1 MEDLKARWATVFDS
15 VVGDETAGNTPTKIS
30 TADINTILLKIHQH
44 ELNIANAKAKRDEEI
59 AYFQKFID
67 NAKQNY
73 DIDIAEDVYHIGEL
87 KKVLQAYFDANPPVG
102 RKNHKFAAGSF
113 GYNKAQTKFFFNGN
127 EANANN
133 PEFVNY
139 CCCVNGLPQFIKVK
153 EYLDWANLKKSLD
166 ADDNGNVYLASTGEL
181 IHELRAQKV
190 FSVKTV

>member
-1 MEDLKARWATVFDS
+1 MPTIDENLS
-15 VVGDETAGNTPTKIS
+15 VT
-30 TADINTILLKIHQH
+30 DINSTLLKIREH
-44 ELNIANAKAKRDEEI
+44 EQNIANAKAKRDEEI
-59 AYFQKFID
+59 AYFQQFID

-127 EANANN
+127 EVNSGNDELVKFCFSN
-133 PEFVNY
+133 GLPEFVKTRE
-139 CCCVNGLPQFIKVK
+139 F
-153 EYLDWANLKKSLD
+153 LDWANLKKNLD
-166 ADDNGNVYLASTGEL
+166 ADDNGNVYLNSTGEL

>member
-1 MEDLKARWATVFDS
+1 MTTDKNL
-15 VVGDETAGNTPTKIS
+15 S
-30 TADINTILLKIHQH
+30 TADINATLLKIREH
-44 ELNIANAKAKRDEEI
+44 EQNIANAKSKRDEEI
-59 AYFQKFID
+59 AYFQQCID
-67 NAKQNY
+67 NAKNNFAT
-73 DIDIAEDVYHIGEL
+73 DIADDLFHIDEL
-87 KKVLQAYFDANPPVG
+87 KKTLQAFFDANPPVG

-153 EYLDWANLKKSLD
+153 EFLDWATLKKNLD
-166 ADDNGNVYLASTGEL
+166 ADDDGNVYLASTGEL